1 MKKFGKFLF
10 GSLSV
15 AAAVGGLY
23 CLYKNK
29 INKNADNDFDDCDDD
44 SEEAD
49 ATVSVDPE
57 NREYVSITITSEDA
71 PAEETAGATEEAE
84 TSAPAEEAEKATD
97 AE

>member
-10 GSLSV
+10 GTLSV

-23 CLYKNK
+23 CLYKNA
-29 INKNADNDFDDCDDD
+29 INKNADDDFDDFDDD
-44 SEEAD
+44 LENEEE

-71 PAEETAGATEEAE
+71 PAEETDESAETEE
-84 TSAPAEEAEKATD
+84 TVD